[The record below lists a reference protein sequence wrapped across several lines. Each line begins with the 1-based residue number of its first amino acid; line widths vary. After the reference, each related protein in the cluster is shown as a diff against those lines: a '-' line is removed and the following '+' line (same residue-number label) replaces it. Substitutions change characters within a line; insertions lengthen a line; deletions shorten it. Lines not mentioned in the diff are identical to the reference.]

1 MRDVIQKIVATEDEA
16 KLTVEAART
25 EADRIV
31 SDAQKK
37 GQELIGRARQ
47 EAFAEAQRI
56 IEAAVEKAEREKE
69 SLLTDAVAKVE
80 SQVQL
85 EPASRKSAIEEVVR
99 CVCE

>member
-1 MRDVIQKIVATEDEA
+1 MQDIIQKIVATEDEA
-16 KLTVEAART
+16 KTTVEAART

-37 GQELIGRARQ
+37 GQEIVDRARQ
-47 EAFAEAQRI
+47 EAFIEAERI
-56 IEAAVEKAEREKE
+56 IKAAVEKAEQEKE
-69 SLLTDAVAKVE
+69 TLLADAVAKVE
-80 SQVQL
+80 SQIQL